1 MDVEGYETEILK
13 GGEKTLMMLDAQQAA
28 ALTGPPAVD
37 GIGPTG
43 RWEDYY
49 KEADAVRRIR
59 APWVEKAA

>member
-1 MDVEGYETEILK
+1 
-13 GGEKTLMMLDAQQAA
+13 MMLDAAQAS

-49 KEADAVRRIR
+49 KEADATRRDR
-59 APWVEKAA
+59 APWAAKAA